1 MIFISKSEKETF
13 EFAKNL
19 SNKIKPGNIFLLEG
33 NLGVGKSVFIR
44 GAARGLGVIDP
55 MPSPTFTIM
64 NEYRGKFPVYHFDFY
79 RINDPIELYEIGIED
94 YLYSNGVS
102 FIEWPSKAGDL
113 LPTKS
118 IEVKINFKNS
128 YRKVSIKW
136 TM

>member
-1 MIFISKSEKETF
+1 MS
-13 EFAKNL
+13 
-19 SNKIKPGNIFLLEG
+19 LLLKG
-33 NLGVGKSVFIR
+33 AYLLGYVQI
-44 GAARGLGVIDP
+44 
-55 MPSPTFTIM
+55 
-64 NEYRGKFPVYHFDFY
+64 NDFY